1 VRERFGPLGLEPRIL
16 VATVVAA
23 VVATGIGLALRTVVP
38 EPLAAGVAGAAYL
51 VAIAVVPGWPV
62 VLGQRASPVPTR

>member
-1 VRERFGPLGLEPRIL
+1 
-16 VATVVAA
+16 
-23 VVATGIGLALRTVVP
+23 LALRRVVP